1 MRVERLVRVL
11 PDGRDQLSPLHFLAA
26 PDFDRLEMSVERA
39 NFSSFVIFVEDALDD
54 DDIAPQPAAVLGEDH
69 AAVGHGEY
77 VLSEVGVAAARAVP
91 VFAGVNSHAVF
102 FGEPRGDVPSVVS
115 FARGLV
121 GVRAFAVRIAYGEV
135 EAVGGRD
142 LGVEEVVERITPF
155 GVMRRRRRLPRL
167 LPAPNYQERGAEQY
181 GESDWSYLHF
191 PLSTC
196 HFSFVIAGLLPQIQ

>member
-54 DDIAPQPAAVLGEDH
+54 DDIAPQPAAVLGED
-69 AAVGHGEY
+69 

-102 FGEPRGDVPSVVS
+102 FGEPRGDVPSVMS

-142 LGVEEVVERITPF
+142 LGVEEVVER
-155 GVMRRRRRLPRL
+155 
-167 LPAPNYQERGAEQY
+167 
-181 GESDWSYLHF
+181 
-191 PLSTC
+191 
-196 HFSFVIAGLLPQIQ
+196 